1 MTASVALKAPPPR
14 PSVIVCCYT
23 MERIGDIH
31 AAVSSV
37 LKQTLPAHEI
47 IVAVDH
53 NDELCRA
60 LREQLPPSVAVVP
73 NDGVRGISDNRNV
86 GMRAATGDVIVYI
99 DDDAVA
105 ESDWLEQL
113 AKPFAD

>member
-1 MTASVALKAPPPR
+1 
-14 PSVIVCCYT
+14 

-105 ESDWLEQL
+105 GCDRCRGAGAAPSHKRSRAAGLVGSVVGRFFD
-113 AKPFAD
+113 